1 MALLC
6 HTGAWEKR
14 ARTTNTATPSD
25 DASDS
30 VVANP
35 NEKELENDDDMVMLL
50 RELFRLLDVNI

>member
-25 DASDS
+25 DASDK
-30 VVANP
+30 VANP
-35 NEKELENDDDMVMLL
+35 NEKELENDDDMLMLL